1 MIRNI
6 CYELLDKTE
15 STTDIIL
22 RFEDTGINKEQYAF
36 LKDRLENF
44 RLIIDGEYSITPD
57 TRYDE
62 SKKNLFIEI
71 ILSIS
76 DILKPKDFQLEQIV
90 NDHSYRFIRFYE
102 RNIQLFN
109 SKK

>member
-44 RLIIDGEYSITPD
+44 RLIIDGEYSITLD

-62 SKKNLFIEI
+62 SKKNLFIEV